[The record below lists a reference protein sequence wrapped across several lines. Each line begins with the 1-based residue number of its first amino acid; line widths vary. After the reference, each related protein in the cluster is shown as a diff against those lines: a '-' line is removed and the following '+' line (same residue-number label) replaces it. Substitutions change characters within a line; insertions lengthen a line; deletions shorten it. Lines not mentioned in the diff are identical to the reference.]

1 VEYPKKEGKHGP
13 IYQIAEGLYITPN
26 KWGSWLVVL
35 KRGTQR
41 KKKAFGKGGE
51 NLNRAFK
58 AAELLA
64 AKLGLTLEKQD
75 AEKTFGEMA
84 KEWFE
89 LNASR
94 WKPGTI
100 ERYECII
107 RDFLRPLEKMLL
119 TEVAKVQVK
128 QLLAEL
134 LKIRS
139 PKTVEVIHAVISGIF
154 TEAIELGYTER
165 NPAHG
170 LLKRVL
176 PAKRKRVRNLPDPFT
191 QQDLGLFLEAA
202 WSKLSPPYP
211 IILEVMAM
219 TGMRL
224 GEALMMNEENL
235 DKANCQYFIKEAV
248 RAGVVGTPK
257 TGERLIDLDQETI
270 EKLEV
275 HIKMMRK
282 RALAEGRLLERYLF
296 PGVTH
301 RMIQRAVETACRAA
315 RLRRRNPHDLRH
327 TYATI
332 LLMDHIS
339 PAYVQ
344 KQLGHSSISITV
356 DLYGHWIPGEGK
368 KDLVKALRGRNT
380 IPVRNLRLV
389 KQASRS
395 ISEDQ

>member
-1 VEYPKKEGKHGP
+1 MEYPKKEGKHGP

-26 KWGSWLVVL
+26 EWGSWLVVL

-107 RDFLRPLEKMLL
+107 RDFLRPLEKMPL
-119 TEVAKVQVK
+119 TEVAKVHVK

-191 QQDLGLFLEAA
+191 QQDLWLFLEAA

-224 GEALMMNEENL
+224 GEVLMMNEENL

-282 RALAEGRLLERYLF
+282 RALAEGRLLVRYLF

-339 PAYVQ
+339 PAYVR